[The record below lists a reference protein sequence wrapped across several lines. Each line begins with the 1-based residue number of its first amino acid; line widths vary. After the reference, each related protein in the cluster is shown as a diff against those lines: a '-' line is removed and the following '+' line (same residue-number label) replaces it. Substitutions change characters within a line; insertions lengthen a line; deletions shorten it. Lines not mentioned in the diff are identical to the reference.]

1 MLILETRLLPLMI
14 LGLGAYAH
22 WAPYPQAWPWIVVA
36 AIALA
41 VLVLLRAVP
50 ERKQVF
56 APPLSYNV
64 ATLYKLAIFT
74 VTRLIVPAAVIYLG
88 LAWLIGSASMDDAVV
103 TAIILA
109 IIAML

>member
-1 MLILETRLLPLMI
+1 MLVLETRLLPLMI
-14 LGLGAYAH
+14 LGLGAYAY

-56 APPLSYNV
+56 AQPLSYNV
-64 ATLYKLAIFT
+64 AVLYNVATFA
-74 VTRLIVPAAVIYLG
+74 VMRLFLPAAVILIG
-88 LAWLIGSASMDDAVV
+88 LAGLSSGAWKDSAFIV
-103 TAIILA
+103 AIAMA